1 MRRPLGAR
9 VVVVVL
15 LFGALKC
22 TNSLESVIGR
32 MQKNLQGGAHLSA
45 YAGPKHVHRRCT
57 DIMCFALFVIV
68 WIAAIAVGFFGYSK
82 GDPSRVTHGYDFQ
95 GNACGIGANSM
106 YPFVYFPIP
115 GLVHYSVCVEACPT
129 SYEAAI
135 CARTVPQGDTICNQ
149 GPLPRSQIYKCLSNF
164 TNLALNGGSLA
175 NAGLCFPTYP
185 TNNFFNRCLPFAN
198 ATSVTV
204 GSPPVVLTDFNKIS
218 SSAQLAFQFQSG
230 EVVNGKYVIVACVAL
245 SLGFAIVYSFLL
257 RVSTAPVVWVTMV
270 LVFFLLLGI
279 GSLLLFKA
287 GLLNS
292 AFLTKEFPG
301 YPTVVVGYTS
311 NQKTALEVNTSIF
324 LLFCYL
330 ISAAFC
336 LTQL

>member
-1 MRRPLGAR
+1 M
-9 VVVVVL
+9 
-15 LFGALKC
+15 
-22 TNSLESVIGR
+22 
-32 MQKNLQGGAHLSA
+32 
-45 YAGPKHVHRRCT
+45 
-57 DIMCFALFVIV
+57 
-68 WIAAIAVGFFGYSK
+68 
-82 GDPSRVTHGYDFQ
+82 
-95 GNACGIGANSM
+95 
-106 YPFVYFPIP
+106 
-115 GLVHYSVCVEACPT
+115 
-129 SYEAAI
+129 
-135 CARTVPQGDTICNQ
+135 
-149 GPLPRSQIYKCLSNF
+149 
-164 TNLALNGGSLA
+164 
-175 NAGLCFPTYP
+175 
-185 TNNFFNRCLPFAN
+185 
-198 ATSVTV
+198 
-204 GSPPVVLTDFNKIS
+204 
-218 SSAQLAFQFQSG
+218 
-230 EVVNGKYVIVACVAL
+230 
-245 SLGFAIVYSFLL
+245 GFAIVYSFLL